1 MGNYSFKSMF
11 KKYVTSSGVLVV
23 FSLLALVLANS
34 PLKEEYFS
42 ILNLPVSVSLGNYNI
57 FSHGGHAM
65 SLIAV
70 INDFLMALFFLSV
83 GLEIK
88 REILVGELS
97 SRQKAMLPIIGAC
110 GGMLVPVF
118 LFWLVCPQNADMLR
132 GMAIPM
138 ATDIAFSLGVLSL
151 FSTRVPVGLKVFLAA
166 LAVADDL
173 GGIIVIALFYSS
185 QIDVAFLLMALVC
198 VLLLIMGNMYRVG
211 KKSFYLA
218 IGALLWYAM
227 LNSGIHATIAG
238 VIVAFCVPASLR
250 HGSAHY
256 IERIR
261 KNINSLPVHEVT
273 GKHHTVVLTNEEIHL
288 LKSIESAADKL
299 ISPLQ
304 DLEDMLKTII
314 SRFVIPVFALA
325 NVGIDLTGMSVN
337 TLFTGVGLPVMVG
350 LVVGKFV
357 GVFSFSWIAIKC
369 GLVALPHGSNWSSF
383 ASVCMLCGIGLTVS
397 IFIADLSYASL
408 DGGISVLGQAKL
420 GILCGSFISA
430 LLGVLL
436 LNRYLPMRRLS
447 VLCRK
452 PAMSVSGTA
461 SVRMTEAQ
469 LGPVRKPGGPL
480 AKKVWLPMM

>member
-1 MGNYSFKSMF
+1 MV
-11 KKYVTSSGVLVV
+11 KKYVSSSAVLVI
-23 FSLLALVLANS
+23 FSLLALVCANS
-34 PLKEEYFS
+34 PLKERYFD
-42 ILNLPVSVSLGNYNI
+42 LWNMPVSLSLGDFNL
-57 FSHGGHAM
+57 FSHGGHPM

-70 INDFLMALFFLSV
+70 INDFLMALFFLTV

-110 GGMLVPVF
+110 GGMLVPVL
-118 LFWLVCPQNADMLR
+118 LFWLICPDDADMLR

-138 ATDIAFSLGVLSL
+138 ATDIAFSLGVLSI
-151 FSTRVPVGLKVFLAA
+151 FGTRVPIGLKVFLAA

-185 QIDVAFLLMALVC
+185 QIDLFYLLMALLC
-198 VLLLIMGNMYRVG
+198 VSLLVYGNVRRVG

-218 IGALLWYAM
+218 VGMLLWYAM

-250 HGSAHY
+250 RGSAYY

-261 KNINSLPVHEVT
+261 ANINSLPVHEVT
-273 GKHHTVVLTNEEIHL
+273 GKHHTVVLTHDEIHK

-304 DLEDMLKTII
+304 DLEDGMNSFIGYV
-314 SRFVIPVFALA
+314 VIPLFAFA
-325 NVGIDLTGMSVN
+325 NVGIDLAGMSVGA
-337 TLFTGVGLPVMVG
+337 LFTGVGLPVMMG

-369 GLVALPHGSNWSSF
+369 GFVDLPKGSNWCSF
-383 ASVCMLCGIGLTVS
+383 AAVCMVCGIGLTVS

-408 DGGISVLGQAKL
+408 AGGASILGQAKL
-420 GILCGSFISA
+420 GILCGSFVSA
-430 LLGVLL
+430 LLGVFL
-436 LNRYLPMRRLS
+436 LNRYLP
-447 VLCRK
+447 K
-452 PAMSVSGTA
+452 G
-461 SVRMTEAQ
+461 E
-469 LGPVRKPGGPL
+469 
-480 AKKVWLPMM
+480 